1 MKKSNS
7 VIGFVVLIGIALLLL
22 ALKRPVSTTEGQVEV
37 DSKPFA
43 SSRTDFGQPHIG
55 ALNGSLPILQD
66 FSVIDFGRT
75 VCRDCQ
81 KE

>member
-1 MKKSNS
+1 MKKSNN

-22 ALKRPVSTTEGQVEV
+22 ALKRPVSTTEGQV

-55 ALNGSLPILQD
+55 ALNGFMPILQD
-66 FSVIDFGRT
+66 FSVIDCGRT